1 MLNCPPIL
9 KILAIF
15 LGMLALTRFRVPLGL
30 AIILGGVG
38 LNAWAGHTPIEVLIS
53 LGAALKQS
61 YLWMLLAITALVVE
75 FGRYMSQERNAQAIV
90 ALSRRLGGRHGRLW
104 SLIAA
109 PLVIGLVPMPAG
121 ALFSAPMVQQVVDE
135 EHWAPEWKTAVNYWF
150 RHVVEYW
157 WPIYP
162 VVIISLTVFHMETW
176 QYVLALIAFTPV
188 TLLAGYLFLLR
199 PHQDRLMCV
208 RSSAPAEPA
217 GRRFVVVIL
226 PLMVIIAS
234 VLLLPPIL
242 SQGFPF
248 LNGQLRK
255 MLAMLI
261 GMLLGL
267 GMILRDDGGWS
278 VRRLFASLAGRHS
291 LNILLTVGS
300 VAIFQSLLD
309 DSRLLPTAGREL
321 MEAGFPVVLLV
332 AGLPLLAGLITGV
345 ASGFAGMAF
354 PLIVGLMSQEGAG
367 LTPMATLA
375 LAFGFG
381 YMGMMLSPIHLCLL
395 VTRDYFSSSLIPIYR
410 QILPCAAVMLGFSL
424 VLYGVFRAF
433 GW

>member
-1 MLNCPPIL
+1 MLTCPPIL
-9 KILAIF
+9 KILTIF
-15 LGMLALTRFRVPLGL
+15 LAMLLLTRFRVPLGA
-30 AIILGGVG
+30 AIILGGLG
-38 LNAWAGHTPIEVLIS
+38 LNVWAGHAPSEVLGA
-53 LGAALKQS
+53 LGAALAQS

-75 FGRYMSQERNAQAIV
+75 FGRYMSQERNARTIV

-104 SLIAA
+104 SLMTV

-121 ALFSAPMVQQVVDE
+121 ALFSAPMVQQVADE
-135 EHWAPEWKTAVNYWF
+135 AHWAPEWKAAVNYWF

-162 VVIISLTVFHMETW
+162 VVIVSLTVFHMEIW
-176 QYVLALIAFTPV
+176 RYILALIAFTPV

-199 PHQDRLMCV
+199 PHQNRLTGGQ
-208 RSSAPAEPA
+208 SSAPEDPA
-217 GRRFVVVIL
+217 GRRFVVIIL
-226 PLMVIIAS
+226 PLAVIMAS

-242 SQGFPF
+242 GRGLP
-248 LNGQLRK
+248 LLDGQLRK

-278 VRRLFASLAGRHS
+278 VRRLFVSLAKRQS

-300 VAIFQSLLD
+300 VAIFQSLLE
-309 DSRLLPTAGREL
+309 DSQLLPVAGREL

-332 AGLPLLAGLITGV
+332 AGLPLLAGLITGL
-345 ASGFAGMAF
+345 AIGFAGLAF
-354 PLIVGLMSQEGAG
+354 PLIVGLMSQPDAG

-395 VTRDYFSSSLIPIYR
+395 VTRDFFSSSLISMYR
-410 QILPCAAVMLGFSL
+410 HILPCAAVMLGFSL